1 MKMEPHNLPS
11 INCCYSSMIFI
22 TNAIVTYYYKY
33 YLYSLLF
40 VALTVSCV
48 IHHSTK
54 TPTTYYIDK
63 LFVFSI
69 VGYGGY
75 VFYNKILDNSRG
87 IEKYLY
93 YSIIIGTFLGTIV
106 LYYYGSINNSLCFAE
121 DRDECDHWHQLM
133 HIISSIGHNFIVLL

>member
-1 MKMEPHNLPS
+1 MEPHNLPS
-11 INCCYSSMIFI
+11 MNCCYSSMIFI
-22 TNAIVTYYYKY
+22 TNAIVTYYYEY

-40 VALTVSCV
+40 VALTVSSV

-75 VFYNKILDNSRG
+75 VLYNKIANNSG
-87 IEKYLY
+87 GGSIEKCLY
-93 YSIIIGTFLGTIV
+93 YTIIMGTFLGTIV

-121 DRDECDHWHQLM
+121 DRDECYYWHQLM
-133 HIISSIGHNFIVLL
+133 HIISSIGHHFIVFM